1 VADPAATPDKPGTVT
16 IPPSGHIAGVMA
28 QCDATVG
35 VHKAPANEIVRGAL
49 DLDYSLNDTEQGK
62 LNQLNINTLRRFPG
76 GPPLVW
82 GARTL
87 TDSTQWRHVNVR
99 RLVCFIEDSLIQGLR
114 WAVFA
119 PNNTAL
125 WKGLE
130 RTISEFL
137 TRVWEAGALFGTTAE
152 KAFYVLINEE
162 LNPPAV
168 RELGQVVVEIGIAP
182 TRPAEWVVLRIGLWS
197 GGTRITEG

>member
-1 VADPAATPDKPGTVT
+1 
-16 IPPSGHIAGVMA
+16 
-28 QCDATVG
+28 
-35 VHKAPANEIVRGAL
+35 VHKAPANEVVRGAL
-49 DLDYSLNDTEQGK
+49 DVGSPLNNTEHGH
-62 LNQLNINTLRRFPG
+62 LNQLNINAIRQFPG

-87 TDSTQWRHVNVR
+87 TDGTQWRHVNVR
-99 RLVCFIEDSLIQGLR
+99 RLVSFIEDSLTQGLR

-130 RTISEFL
+130 RTITEFL
-137 TRVWEAGALFGTTAE
+137 TRVWEAGALFGATSKE
-152 KAFYVLINEE
+152 AFYVLINEE

-168 RELGQVVVEIGIAP
+168 RNLGQVIVEIGLAP
-182 TRPAEWVVLRIGLWS
+182 TRPAEWVVLRIGLWD
-197 GGTRITEG
+197 GGARITEG